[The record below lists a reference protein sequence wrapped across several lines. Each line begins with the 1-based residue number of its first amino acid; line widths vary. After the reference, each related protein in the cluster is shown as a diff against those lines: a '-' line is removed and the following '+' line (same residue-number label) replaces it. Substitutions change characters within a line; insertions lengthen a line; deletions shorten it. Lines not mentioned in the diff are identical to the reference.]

1 MRKYLLTVFAAAAYG
16 AFTVWAVSGGV
27 RGNEL
32 IFSLLAVYAV
42 PVLVMLWGGIAV
54 ISSRINLI
62 PIAAALCW
70 QILAPLLIF
79 KRFILWEQIIPAAAL
94 AAGLIAGSVIIR
106 SKGGLTNGR

>member
-1 MRKYLLTVFAAAAYG
+1 MKKYLLTVFAAAAYG

-54 ISSRINLI
+54 FRSRINLI

-79 KRFILWEQIIPAAAL
+79 KRIILWEQIIPAAAL
-94 AAGLIAGSVIIR
+94 AAGLIAGFMIKR
-106 SKGGLTNGR
+106 SRGGLKNGR